1 MDSRAVAPVV
11 GKLLAAGLA
20 VLYIAGM
27 TSLLLGGVVP
37 EYRTQTADELSE
49 RVLADAAAHVERSV
63 PDTRSDV
70 DVRLRRDL
78 PATIRDASYRL
89 VLRNDTLILDHPDD
103 MLDSR
108 TSLSMPS
115 NVTTVESSWESGDD
129 LMVRVAGTSTNRTVE
144 LGAVP

>member
-20 VLYIAGM
+20 VLYIAG
-27 TSLLLGGVVP
+27 TSGLLIGGVVP
-37 EYRTQTADELSE
+37 EYRTGTAEELSE
-49 RVLADAAAHVERSV
+49 RVLADAGAHVERAV
-63 PDTRSDV
+63 PDTRSDA
-70 DVRLRRDL
+70 DVRLRREL

-103 MLDSR
+103 GLDSR
-108 TSLSMPS
+108 TSLSMPP

-129 LMVRVAGTSTNRTVE
+129 LAVRVAGTGTNRTIE
-144 LGAVP
+144 LGAAS

>member
-11 GKLLAAGLA
+11 GKLLAVGIA

-27 TSLLLGGVVP
+27 TTLLISGVVP
-37 EYRTQTADELSE
+37 EYRTQTAQELSE
-49 RVLADAAAHVERSV
+49 RVLADAGAHVERAV

-78 PATIRDASYRL
+78 PATIRDTSYRL
-89 VLRNDTLILDHPDD
+89 VLRNDTLTLDHPDD
-103 MLDSR
+103 RLGSR
-108 TSLSMPS
+108 TSLSLPP

-129 LMVRVAGTSTNRTVE
+129 LVVHVVDAGTNRTVE
-144 LGAVP
+144 LGAVS

>member
-11 GKLLAAGLA
+11 GKLLAVGIA

-27 TSLLLGGVVP
+27 TTLLISGVVP
-37 EYRTQTADELSE
+37 EYRTQTAQELSE
-49 RVLADAAAHVERSV
+49 RVLADAGAHVERAV

-78 PATIRDASYRL
+78 PATIRDTSYRL
-89 VLRNDTLILDHPDD
+89 VLRNDTLTLDHPDD
-103 MLDSR
+103 RLGSR
-108 TSLSMPS
+108 TSLSLPP

-129 LMVRVAGTSTNRTVE
+129 LVVHVADAGTNRTVE
-144 LGAVP
+144 LGAVS

>member
-1 MDSRAVAPVV
+1 MDNRAVAPVV

-37 EYRTQTADELSE
+37 EYRTQTAEELSE
-49 RVLADAAAHVERSV
+49 RVLADAAAHVERAV

-70 DVRLRRDL
+70 DVRLRREL

-103 MLDSR
+103 RLDSR
-108 TSLSMPS
+108 TRLSIPS
-115 NVTTVESSWESGDD
+115 KVTTVESSWESGDA
-129 LMVRVAGTSTNRTVE
+129 LVVRVAGTSTNRTVE
-144 LGAVP
+144 LGEVS